1 MRKAIIVIAA
11 MLGFAFMSSA
21 QPKAIGGR
29 LGYGLE
35 ASYQHYL
42 GSPNFLEANAGIWE
56 QELLTQ
62 IKNTTAYTIK
72 VSNRK
77 KAVEEIVFGQRDL
90 NQFGQIRWYITDKLE
105 EENIDN
111 ETIDELSNI
120 ILNNID
126 EIIEILCTNY
136 NKQNIVE
143 FINNI

>member
-1 MRKAIIVIAA
+1 MKTYTYEQIIQERK
-11 MLGFAFMSSA
+11 
-21 QPKAIGGR
+21 R
-29 LGYGLE
+29 E
-35 ASYQHYL
+35 YL
-42 GSPNFLEANAGIWE
+42 
-56 QELLTQ
+56 ELLTQ

-77 KAVEEIVFGQRDL
+77 KAVEEILFGQRDL

-111 ETIDELSNI
+111 GTIDELSNV

-136 NKQNIVE
+136 NKQNIIE
-143 FINNI
+143 FIKNI